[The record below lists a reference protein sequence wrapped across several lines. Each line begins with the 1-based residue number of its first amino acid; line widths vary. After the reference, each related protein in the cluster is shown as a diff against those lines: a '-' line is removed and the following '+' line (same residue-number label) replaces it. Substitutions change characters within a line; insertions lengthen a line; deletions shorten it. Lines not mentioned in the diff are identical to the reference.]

1 MKWCFDLFLLALIV
15 GASAVG
21 PAQAQSIAAETPVTY
36 HVQLV
41 LGTNQEKP
49 PQANYKAIGPKLSQ
63 QLSSVFHWK
72 TYWEANRQDLVIK
85 NGKKGKVRLSKDFEV
100 EIEFTSPVPPATVR
114 EIRLFKNGVLACKSK
129 REIGSKKM
137 AILGSDS
144 KDGNSWF
151 VVVRR
156 DEPQSP

>member
-1 MKWCFDLFLLALIV
+1 MNRCFETLLLALIL
-15 GASAVG
+15 GTSAVW
-21 PAQAQSIAAETPVTY
+21 PAKAQSPAAETPVTY

-63 QLSSVFHWK
+63 QLSGVFHWK
-72 TYWEANRQDLVIK
+72 TYWEANRQDIVVK

-100 EIEFTSPVPPATVR
+100 EIELFSPAPPATVR
-114 EIRLFKNGVLACKSK
+114 EIRLFKKGVLACKSK

-156 DEPQSP
+156 DQPQLK